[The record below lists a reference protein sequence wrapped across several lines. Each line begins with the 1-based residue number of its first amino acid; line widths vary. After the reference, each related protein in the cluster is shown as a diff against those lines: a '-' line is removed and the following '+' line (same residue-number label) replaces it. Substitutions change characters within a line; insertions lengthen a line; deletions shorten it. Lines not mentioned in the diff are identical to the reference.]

1 MTERAERAADLV
13 VERGPEGP
21 VVKAKVPIE
30 MSEAEFGRVASS
42 AYGLIN
48 RLTGC
53 NCLSGR
59 ISFVVEDVFAEV
71 IQLRF
76 GE

>member
-1 MTERAERAADLV
+1 MTEGAERGAELV
-13 VERGPEGP
+13 LERGHAGP
-21 VVKAKVPIE
+21 VLKAKVPIE

-42 AYGLIN
+42 AYGLIS

-71 IQLRF
+71 IQVRF
-76 GE
+76 DE